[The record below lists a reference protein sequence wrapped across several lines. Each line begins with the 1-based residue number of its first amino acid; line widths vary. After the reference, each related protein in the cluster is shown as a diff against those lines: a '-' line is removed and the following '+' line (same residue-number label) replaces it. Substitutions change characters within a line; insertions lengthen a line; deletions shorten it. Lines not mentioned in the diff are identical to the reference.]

1 MKDFCVYTKHCKASW
16 HILLPD
22 TVVIPKQR
30 YGKQKELNEEIKLTI
45 YPAVSWWGEAEW
57 PIFEFAHCC
66 FSMVLLQKKTMQ
78 DLTVLLLSYMGVD
91 FQ

>member
-1 MKDFCVYTKHCKASW
+1 MYTKHCKASW

-45 YPAVSWWGEAEW
+45 YPAVS
-57 PIFEFAHCC
+57 
-66 FSMVLLQKKTMQ
+66 
-78 DLTVLLLSYMGVD
+78 
-91 FQ
+91 

>member
-22 TVVIPKQR
+22 TVVIRKQC

-66 FSMVLLQKKTMQ
+66 FSMVLLEKTMQ
-78 DLTVLLLSYMGVD
+78 DLLVLLLSSMGVD